1 MMKKLSSGLAALAL
15 VFGASALPAQS
26 AVNIGIAAGAA
37 IPVGDFADLYN
48 TGYNG
53 TVMLGIKPALSP
65 VGLRVDGMYN
75 KFVGRDDV
83 SVDQPDASII
93 GGTAN
98 IVYYLPGVGIRPY
111 LIGGGGYYGL
121 KLDVAGAERT
131 GKFGVN
137 GGVGA
142 QFALSGFNTFL
153 EARFHHVDTE
163 GGSTQFIPVI
173 FGLSF

>member
-1 MMKKLSSGLAALAL
+1 MKKLFSGLASLAL
-15 VFGASALPAQS
+15 ICGASTASAQG
-26 AVNIGIAAGAA
+26 AINVGIAAGAA
-37 IPVGDFADLYN
+37 IPVGGLADSYN

-53 TVMLGIKPALSP
+53 TVFIGLKPALSP
-65 VGLRVDGMYN
+65 LGFRVDGMYN
-75 KFVGRDDV
+75 KFIGRDDV
-83 SVDQPDASII
+83 LNNPPDASVI

-98 IVYYLPGVGIRPY
+98 LVYYLPGVGIRPY
-111 LIGGGGYYGL
+111 LIGGGGYYGF
-121 KLDVAGAERT
+121 KQDDVGQERV

-153 EARFHHVDTE
+153 EARFHHIDTE
-163 GGSTQFIPVI
+163 GRSTQFVPVI